1 MLMRRL
7 DAGEDANP
15 QETSEWLDALDQV
28 LDEAGPDRAAFLLE
42 RLADRAAMQGVQRAF
57 KLNTPFLNTIA
68 AEDEVPYPGDRELER
83 RIKSLTRWNAMA
95 MGVRAHFELRVPGHV
110 ARSGVQPFLP
120 RQLG

>member
-1 MLMRRL
+1 MLMNRL

-57 KLNTPFLNTIA
+57 KLNTPFLNTISP
-68 AEDEVPYPGDRELER
+68 EDEVPYPGDRDIER
-83 RIKSLTRWNAMA
+83 YIKSLTRWNAMA
-95 MGVRAHFELRVPGHV
+95 MVVRANKYDPGIGGDN
-110 ARSGVQPFLP
+110 SS
-120 RQLG
+120 